1 MALTLSIPEREKKLS
16 WGVLLLSDKTFIETQ
31 TKALAT
37 FSYRLPMGKKSFL
50 FLGSQWGGTFTNV
63 DFTNTRILN
72 NDDPS
77 LGTASHFYPNIGAG
91 AY

>member
-1 MALTLSIPEREKKLS
+1 
-16 WGVLLLSDKTFIETQ
+16 
-31 TKALAT
+31 
-37 FSYRLPMGKKSFL
+37 MGKKSSL
-50 FLGSQWGGTFTNV
+50 FLGIQGGGTFTNV